1 MLYTINELTDK
12 VCEEVYKVYEVFKNF
27 FGEDSVDLQ
36 HFPSQNEILHNMQ
49 PSFVDEDN
57 VARYEVSDEEI
68 LNIRARL
75 TDVTSYMWIMVYWPE
90 VTVTNEHDK
99 SIKIQDLYAKV
110 TLTMQGTIPYEYYF
124 LLNRATY
131 PTNQF
136 ASGYMHSHIC
146 SIPIDDFSEFQ
157 TPCLGRG
164 PIKYTI
170 QTLNTENDEVE
181 WMLFCQELA
190 LYVTVESL
198 TGGPYNKLEEVG
210 SFYAANDYVGYIEV
224 KPEEF
229 NRDLRY
235 VRDYLG
241 GDTSIKEFIEY
252 YLKYGHLK
260 LSYVDNSFAT
270 AMQFYDFIVDISNSF
285 INWFNVYKATDRS
298 LRNDLNGRLIFQRYA
313 VDRSIMRSGSN
324 HSVNIEDYE
333 GDYVCD
339 FKGRRITLHIIPF
352 EEMENNPTPITLIHS
367 RVACQILDRII
378 KVLNYR
384 FRNERKQDRGEEECK
399 TPALSEKVR
408 YI

>member
-12 VCEEVYKVYEVFKNF
+12 VCEDVYKVYEVFKNF
-27 FGEDSVDLQ
+27 FGEDYVDLQ

-49 PSFVDEDN
+49 PSFVDENN
-57 VARYEVSDEEI
+57 VARYEVSDVDI
-68 LNIRARL
+68 RNIKTRM
-75 TDVTSYMWIMVYWPE
+75 TEVTQSYMWIMVYWPE

-99 SIKIQDLYAKV
+99 SVKIQDLYAKIN
-110 TLTMQGTIPYEYYF
+110 LTMQGTIPYEYYF

-146 SIPIDDFSEFQ
+146 CIPTEDFSEFQ

-164 PIKYTI
+164 PIKQTI

-198 TGGPYNKLEEVG
+198 TGGPYNKLEEIG
-210 SFYAANDYVGYIEV
+210 SFYDDNDFKDYVEAN
-224 KPEEF
+224 PNNF
-229 NRDLRY
+229 SRDIRY
-235 VRDYLG
+235 FRDYLG
-241 GDTSIKEFIEY
+241 ATALKEFIEY
-252 YLKYGHLK
+252 YLKYGHLR
-260 LSYVDNSFAT
+260 LSYVDNSFTT
-270 AMQFYDFIVDISNSF
+270 AMQFYDFIVDISNCF
-285 INWFNVYKATDRS
+285 INWFNVYKATERDI
-298 LRNDLNGRLIFQRYA
+298 RNCINGRLIFQRYA
-313 VDRSIMRSGSN
+313 VDRSIKRNGSN
-324 HSVNIEDYE
+324 HSVNIGDYE
-333 GDYVCD
+333 GEYVCD
-339 FKGRRITLHIIPF
+339 FKGRRITLHIISL
-352 EEMENNPTPITLIHS
+352 EEMEDSPTPITLLS
-367 RVACQILDRII
+367 NRVSCQILDRVV

-384 FRNERKQDRGEEECK
+384 FRNERNQDRGEEECK